1 MISTED
7 EPRVFLKKGFENPR
21 IYNAKAIINFTDTL
35 EQRLLQIHLNRRDS
49 SLIIDEY
56 KNALRMIQ
64 LGAKLNQFNNY
75 HLQQTDAE
83 NKTLLTEMEALCNT
97 IIIEH
102 QRLWMIRNKSGG
114 LQTSLLN
121 IKNFEIQIDDNI
133 ELLNKNW
140 IARWGNR
147 TIEKMKT
154 AVGVLY
160 LKSK

>member
-1 MISTED
+1 M
-7 EPRVFLKKGFENPR
+7 K
-21 IYNAKAIINFTDTL
+21 
-35 EQRLLQIHLNRRDS
+35 
-49 SLIIDEY
+49 
-56 KNALRMIQ
+56 
-64 LGAKLNQFNNY
+64 
-75 HLQQTDAE
+75 
-83 NKTLLTEMEALCNT
+83 ALCKT

-102 QRLWMIRNKSGG
+102 QRLWMIRNKPSG

-121 IKNFEIQIDDNI
+121 IKNLEIQIDDNI